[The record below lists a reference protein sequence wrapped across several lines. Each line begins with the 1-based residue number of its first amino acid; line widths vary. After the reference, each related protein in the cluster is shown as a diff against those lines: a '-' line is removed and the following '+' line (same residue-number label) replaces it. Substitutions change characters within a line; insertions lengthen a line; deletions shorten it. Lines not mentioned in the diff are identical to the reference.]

1 MRRVCKAPGCALL
14 SEPPC
19 GPSGGE
25 AGRMHRCS
33 LWGGHMAQLEG
44 RPQGRGGEAPWR
56 VDGTEVGDTAWTPSG
71 FLRLTCRSAWPGVFH
86 GPPCPWLWCL
96 LTSNQAAALHL
107 TSCEAGDLEG
117 HQRAG
122 VCLHGLCLFI
132 AVELLRRALW
142 LGRGGCPTKTAFRP
156 HSAGNLGTKA
166 G

>member
-1 MRRVCKAPGCALL
+1 MCKAPVCPAVRTAVW
-14 SEPPC
+14 SEW
-19 GPSGGE
+19 GRGGRE
-25 AGRMHRCS
+25 AQVLPVGRAH
-33 LWGGHMAQLEG
+33 AQKEVPRAG
-44 RPQGRGGEAPWR
+44 GGEAPRR

-86 GPPCPWLWCL
+86 GPPCPWLWFL
-96 LTSNQAAALHL
+96 LTSNQAATLHL
-107 TSCEAGDLEG
+107 TSCEAGGLEG

-122 VCLHGLCLFI
+122 VCLHGLTLFI
-132 AVELLRRALW
+132 AVALLRRALW